1 VILQE
6 RALAEREG
14 LSDEKVEGVRQ
25 RGGHGLIL
33 FHLVSTLDTSSIFK
47 FLPAIAINSEWTS
60 QATTY
65 NMRLVYMIAF

>member
-33 FHLVSTLDTSSIFK
+33 FHLVSTFLVFSSSFQQ
-47 FLPAIAINSEWTS
+47 S
-60 QATTY
+60 Q
-65 NMRLVYMIAF
+65 